1 VIQLD
6 KEGKMNYVKLIDA
19 QEARLPLMVSNPLK
33 DKKTNEVLF
42 YAKRGTKKQLVNIEI
57 Q

>member
-1 VIQLD
+1 
-6 KEGKMNYVKLIDA
+6 
-19 QEARLPLMVSNPLK
+19 MVSNPLK